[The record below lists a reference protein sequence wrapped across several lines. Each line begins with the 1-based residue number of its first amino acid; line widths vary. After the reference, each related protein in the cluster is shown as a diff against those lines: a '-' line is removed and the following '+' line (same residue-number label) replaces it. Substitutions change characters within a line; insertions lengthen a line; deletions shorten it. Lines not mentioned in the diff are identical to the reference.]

1 MNFKAVLVLPKTA
14 SSAQTQKYKFHLNC
28 LEHSICISLTYGQT
42 HARLKSLNRW
52 VFKKVLYVLKNPYFN
67 VVWQNY
73 FWWKILATWDFSKYL
88 TLKKYLWK
96 RIKMLV
102 QKWFNFTVMTLAMQ
116 WALFL
121 LKSEHVQKFYP
132 YLCGHHAF
140 RVYLSK

>member
-1 MNFKAVLVLPKTA
+1 M
-14 SSAQTQKYKFHLNC
+14 
-28 LEHSICISLTYGQT
+28 
-42 HARLKSLNRW
+42 
-52 VFKKVLYVLKNPYFN
+52 
-67 VVWQNY
+67 WQNY

-96 RIKMLV
+96 RRRIKMLV

-132 YLCGHHAF
+132 YLYGHHAF
-140 RVYLSK
+140 RVYLSKMFLTIQKLELYFGKWNYRLTSLSISEILGLWVNVAQNIESCLHWSLRFSKEIRRVRPD